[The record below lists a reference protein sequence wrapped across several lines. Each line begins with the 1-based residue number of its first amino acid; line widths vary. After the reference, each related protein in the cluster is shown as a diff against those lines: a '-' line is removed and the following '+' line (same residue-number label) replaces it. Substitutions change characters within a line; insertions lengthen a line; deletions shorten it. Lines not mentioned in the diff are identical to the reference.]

1 MANQQEPKNAPPAPK
16 VPSGADAALI
26 PELGIWELFG
36 GRAGPPQLPNGD
48 GPPRKWEP
56 PKSESTPANRK
67 QNDKQGNPEAR

>member
-1 MANQQEPKNAPPAPK
+1 MANQQEPKNAPEGTFGAG
-16 VPSGADAALI
+16 GADAALI
-26 PELGIWELFG
+26 KDPGILEFKR
-36 GRAGPPQLPNGD
+36 RASPPQLPNGD